1 MANFGAFIDLGGID
15 GLVHISQIA
24 QAHVNHPSDVL
35 SEGQEV
41 EVLVLSVD
49 EERGRISLSIK
60 ALQPGPWENIEEK
73 APKGAELEG
82 TVRRL
87 VDFGAFVEVFPGGEG
102 LVHIS
107 QISHDHVATP
117 GEKLTEGQAIQVKV
131 LDVDAENER
140 LSLSIKALEEA
151 PEVDASAQS
160 AAPREEKRQNKPRK
174 QNNNRRNNAA
184 NASSDDESGFTFGDL
199 LGDQL
204 KNFDFGDDN
213 E

>member
-1 MANFGAFIDLGGID
+1 MPLFTCYNKPLTFVG
-15 GLVHISQIA
+15 
-24 QAHVNHPSDVL
+24 
-35 SEGQEV
+35 
-41 EVLVLSVD
+41 
-49 EERGRISLSIK
+49 K
-60 ALQPGPWENIEEK
+60 A
-73 APKGAELEG
+73 
-82 TVRRL
+82 
-87 VDFGAFVEVFPGGEG
+87 
-102 LVHIS
+102 
-107 QISHDHVATP
+107 

-131 LDVDAENER
+131 LDVDDENER

-151 PEVDASAQS
+151 PEADASAQS